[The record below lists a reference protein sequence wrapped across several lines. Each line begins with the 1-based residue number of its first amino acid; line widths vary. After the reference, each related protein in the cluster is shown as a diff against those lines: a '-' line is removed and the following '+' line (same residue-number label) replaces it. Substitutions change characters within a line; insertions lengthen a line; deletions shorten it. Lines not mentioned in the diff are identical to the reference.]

1 MCLQS
6 QLEHAYIMTQSFS
19 FCCALWWYIKLQFLA
34 VQHFYLPPMEKETS
48 RSLSLGCTCPPVFSL
63 PSLSSAVLS
72 LRGQVIKAPQSKQ
85 GMENGLLSFLLLRTN
100 AALIP
105 AVMKQR
111 WSPPC
116 EGRGSRHTPSHTD
129 SSCTQERQT
138 LKHANLH
145 AHGSPQCLISAIREH
160 AQKD

>member
-1 MCLQS
+1 MVV
-6 QLEHAYIMTQSFS
+6 HKT
-19 FCCALWWYIKLQFLA
+19 A
-34 VQHFYLPPMEKETS
+34 VLCRATLLSPSYEKNPS
-48 RSLSLGCTCPPVFSL
+48 LSLSLGCTCPPVFSL

-85 GMENGLLSFLLLRTN
+85 GMENGLLSFLLLCTN

-116 EGRGSRHTPSHTD
+116 EGRGSRHTQSHTD

-145 AHGSPQCLISAIREH
+145 AHGSPCVFPRFLISASREH